1 MYGLLGLLK
10 VGRRNQDCH
19 MANAEHKDEWITAA
33 EAVRL
38 LKPIFESGYS
48 AKMTIC
54 SRAHAGLIRAQIAGL
69 PSEKLSSVGV
79 NVMGAY
85 R

>member
-1 MYGLLGLLK
+1 
-10 VGRRNQDCH
+10 

-54 SRAHAGLIRAQIAGL
+54 SRAHAGLIRARAEHFMRIIRCVAPLFVLAVGA
-69 PSEKLSSVGV
+69 SVGAP
-79 NVMGAY
+79 MPLRMLRPPG

>member
-48 AKMTIC
+48 A
-54 SRAHAGLIRAQIAGL
+54 
-69 PSEKLSSVGV
+69 
-79 NVMGAY
+79 
-85 R
+85 